1 MLVTCKVIYCLS
13 HSASFKSLGMSFLL
27 LHNRWKKMEHH
38 DIMAECG
45 RFTLD
50 RCREEIL
57 GIVNSRCTPP
67 PGRYC

>member
-1 MLVTCKVIYCLS
+1 
-13 HSASFKSLGMSFLL
+13 
-27 LHNRWKKMEHH
+27 MEHH

-57 GIVNSRCTPP
+57 GVAISRSTPP
-67 PGRYC
+67 PGQHYYH

>member
-1 MLVTCKVIYCLS
+1 
-13 HSASFKSLGMSFLL
+13 
-27 LHNRWKKMEHH
+27 MEHH

-57 GIVNSRCTPP
+57 GVVNSRYTPP
-67 PGRYC
+67 LGQRYYHWPVFVPYI